1 MARILAAV
9 WPIVKGCI
17 TGGVFGITIADWSAS
32 YVTLHGASM
41 HPTFDPQ
48 QAERALVDKRCLH
61 RYHFS
66 RGDVVVFRSPRDHRE
81 LVVKRLIALPGDWI
95 QIPEKQEIQQIP
107 QGRCWVEGDNA
118 ATSFDSRSYGPVPMG
133 LLRGRVTHI
142 IWPPHRI
149 GRVDRKMPEGRIV
162 PL

>member
-118 ATSFDSRSYGPVPMG
+118 ATSFDSRSYGPVSYSCCYWTQ
-133 LLRGRVTHI
+133 LRY
-142 IWPPHRI
+142 WPRI
-149 GRVDRKMPEGRIV
+149 NC
-162 PL
+162 L